1 VQLGIPI
8 QELKGKEYA
17 ESIMRN
23 YHDNLSLFVD
33 RKAAKGFRD
42 HMKKIM
48 KENGQNDSFLFE

>member
-1 VQLGIPI
+1 MTTQNRFKNAQIVQLGIPI

-33 RKAAKGFRD
+33 R
-42 HMKKIM
+42 
-48 KENGQNDSFLFE
+48 